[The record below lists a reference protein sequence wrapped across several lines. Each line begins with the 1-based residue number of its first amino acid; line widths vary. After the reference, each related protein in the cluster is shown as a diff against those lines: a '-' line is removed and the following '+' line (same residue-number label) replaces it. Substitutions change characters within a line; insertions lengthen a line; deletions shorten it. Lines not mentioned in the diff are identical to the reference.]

1 MLSMSDCECA
11 LRSRSGE
18 VGPLRPRFRAEP
30 RAREIVRGAIAKKS
44 ANSSLPGGAARG
56 VARERATGAGEVY
69 RDDSGVIE
77 SARGDRC

>member
-30 RAREIVRGAIAKKS
+30 RAREIVRGAIAKKKRELFS
-44 ANSSLPGGAARG
+44 PRRGGSRRGARTCDGRGRG
-56 VARERATGAGEVY
+56 VSGRLGSDRVGAG
-69 RDDSGVIE
+69 
-77 SARGDRC
+77 